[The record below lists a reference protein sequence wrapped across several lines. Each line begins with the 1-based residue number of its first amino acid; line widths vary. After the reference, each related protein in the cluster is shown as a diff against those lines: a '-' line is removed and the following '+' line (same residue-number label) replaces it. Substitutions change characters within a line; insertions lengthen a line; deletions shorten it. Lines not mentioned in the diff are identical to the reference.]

1 MGINKGTCATSS
13 TLGYEQGE
21 QLNVTTKLSTP
32 IRGRTCLKLLPSLL
46 LVVTIDVTFEVTI
59 EHATT
64 PSLMVISKV
73 EPLKFVSIVIPLTP
87 L

>member
-1 MGINKGTCATSS
+1 
-13 TLGYEQGE
+13 LGCEQGE
-21 QLNVTTKLSTP
+21 QLNVTTKLNTL
-32 IRGRTCLKLLPSLL
+32 IKGRTCLKFLPPLL

-64 PSLMVISKV
+64 PSVMVISKV
-73 EPLKFVSIVIPLTP
+73 EPLKFVPIVVPLTP